1 MWDSR
6 FNRRRLSW
14 WFASACLFPLALAAA
29 AEPLGNFAAVRA
41 LSQEAA
47 AQQVPVRVEA
57 TVLGVD
63 PASPWSLFLHDG
75 SAGCY
80 VKLLP
85 GTNAPKFLPGMRL
98 RVQGVSMPL
107 GYYPSVDR
115 AHAEVLG
122 TAAVP
127 APVRLSAEQLFAP
140 EFDSAWVEVPAVV
153 VGYESKDQRFT
164 LDVVVYGLSLKAEL
178 PLQDR
183 AEERTAVLMQRPVV
197 LRGVLGTIFNQQ
209 RQMTDRH
216 FFVPSL
222 DAVVPTQP
230 PANGATAPLIA
241 VAQMLTG
248 GIGPQTHIRVK
259 GVVTQAEAKGFYLR
273 DESGST
279 LVQAARSGRF
289 PPGTIVEV
297 GGFGDVAPFRPLLRA
312 TRVVNLGETNPPAPV
327 GFSFKAADLPRMHA
341 ERVSLTADFLGRREG
356 RFETILQCRVGDQV
370 FEALLPGADAAT
382 TDLAVGDRLRLTGI
396 CELTTTH
403 ALPRIGWVDGFRL
416 HLPASGGV
424 EIIARAPDKVNAF
437 ISALLEIARNYSLR
451 EENFFFAALRA
462 YQELRMNYFE
472 EIEAA
477 ADAFVQKHQIPENGG
492 VPAARLADLLQTEFG
507 YTIDEKGLAKYPEL
521 QGVRS
526 VFNPKRRKLLLDD
539 RLSERQKAFQFAKEL
554 GFNALGLSERPLAS
568 NMFRVQSF
576 EETLNNYKAAYF
588 AVAILVNR
596 HAFVRDV
603 QAFFERPVWDSN
615 CLPELMAKYQASP
628 EVLFQR
634 FNILSRA
641 FDLPKVFFL
650 RVIHDLEADTFEI
663 DKELHLN
670 RRHQPHASGLN
681 EKYCRRWLSITLLR
695 ELQNAQKGAN
705 GPVSLLSGAQRASF
719 VNTGEEYLC
728 LSVAKVGYPTFGRN
742 VSVTIG
748 ILLDA
753 QAQQTIR
760 FWNDPAIPQQTV
772 NVTCERCPL
781 TDCQERAAPP
791 TIVRKR
797 EGRKKIQDLL
807 KKLTE
812 K

>member
-424 EIIARAPDKVNAF
+424 EIIARAPWWTPRRLVFALALMSAVALVGVGGTWVLRRQVNRQLAL
-437 ISALLEIARNYSLR
+437 ISDTLRTEAVGKERDRMARDLHDTLEQQLSGVALQLDGLSDAIKANPAAATKSLSIARRMLR
-451 EENFFFAALRA
+451 FTRLEARRSVWDLRSKVLEKEGLVAALRVMA
-462 YQELRMNYFE
+462 ETGSSPAGPVIELRTSG
-472 EIEAA
+472 A
-477 ADAFVQKHQIPENGG
+477 P
-492 VPAARLADLLQTEFG
+492 
-507 YTIDEKGLAKYPEL
+507 
-521 QGVRS
+521 
-526 VFNPKRRKLLLDD
+526 
-539 RLSERQKAFQFAKEL
+539 
-554 GFNALGLSERPLAS
+554 RPLATA
-568 NMFRVQSF
+568 
-576 EETLNNYKAAYF
+576 EEF
-588 AVAILVNR
+588 
-596 HAFVRDV
+596 H
-603 QAFFERPVWDSN
+603 
-615 CLPELMAKYQASP
+615 
-628 EVLFQR
+628 
-634 FNILSRA
+634 
-641 FDLPKVFFL
+641 
-650 RVIHDLEADTFEI
+650 
-663 DKELHLN
+663 
-670 RRHQPHASGLN
+670 
-681 EKYCRRWLSITLLR
+681 LLR
-695 ELQNAQKGAN
+695 IAQEALANAIKHSQARN
-705 GPVSLLSGAQRASF
+705 IIISLD
-719 VNTGEEYLC
+719 YLATAVR
-728 LSVAKVGYPTFGRN
+728 LSVCDDGRGFDSEAKEFSPGPHFG
-742 VSVTIG
+742 
-748 ILLDA
+748 LLGM
-753 QAQQTIR
+753 R
-760 FWNDPAIPQQTV
+760 
-772 NVTCERCPL
+772 
-781 TDCQERAAPP
+781 ERAAKVKAQLEVGSAPGAGCTITVTLPGEAAPP
-791 TIVRKR
+791 S
-797 EGRKKIQDLL
+797 L
-807 KKLTE
+807 
-812 K
+812 

>member
-1 MWDSR
+1 LNSTFIMWDSR
-6 FNRRRLSW
+6 FNCGRLSW
-14 WFASACLFPLALAAA
+14 WLASACLFPLALAA

-98 RVQGVSMPL
+98 RVQGFSMPL
-107 GYYPSVDR
+107 GYYPSVGR
-115 AHAEVLG
+115 AHAQVLG
-122 TAAVP
+122 TAGVP

-222 DAVVPTQP
+222 EAVVPTQP
-230 PANGATAPLIA
+230 PANGAAAPLIA

-248 GIGPQTHIRVK
+248 GIGPQTHIRVR

-327 GFSFKAADLPRMHA
+327 EFSFKTADLPQMHA

-370 FEALLPGADAAT
+370 FEALLPGADA
-382 TDLAVGDRLRLTGI
+382 DLAVGDRLRLTGI

-424 EIIARAPDKVNAF
+424 EIIARAPWWTPRRLVFALALMSAVAMVGVGGTWVLRRQVNRQLAL
-437 ISALLEIARNYSLR
+437 ISDTLRTEAVGKERDRMARDLHDTLEQQLSGVALQLDGLSDAIKANPAAATKSLSIARRMLR
-451 EENFFFAALRA
+451 FTRLEARRSVWDLRSKVLEKEGLVAALRVMA
-462 YQELRMNYFE
+462 ETGSSPAGPVIKLRTSG
-472 EIEAA
+472 A
-477 ADAFVQKHQIPENGG
+477 P
-492 VPAARLADLLQTEFG
+492 
-507 YTIDEKGLAKYPEL
+507 
-521 QGVRS
+521 
-526 VFNPKRRKLLLDD
+526 
-539 RLSERQKAFQFAKEL
+539 
-554 GFNALGLSERPLAS
+554 RPLA
-568 NMFRVQSF
+568 
-576 EETLNNYKAAYF
+576 T
-588 AVAILVNR
+588 AVEF
-596 HAFVRDV
+596 H
-603 QAFFERPVWDSN
+603 
-615 CLPELMAKYQASP
+615 
-628 EVLFQR
+628 
-634 FNILSRA
+634 
-641 FDLPKVFFL
+641 
-650 RVIHDLEADTFEI
+650 
-663 DKELHLN
+663 
-670 RRHQPHASGLN
+670 
-681 EKYCRRWLSITLLR
+681 LLR
-695 ELQNAQKGAN
+695 IAQEALANAIKH
-705 GPVSLLSGAQRASF
+705 
-719 VNTGEEYLC
+719 GEARRIIIALDYLATAVR
-728 LSVAKVGYPTFGRN
+728 LSVCDDGRGFDPEAKEFSPGPHFG
-742 VSVTIG
+742 
-748 ILLDA
+748 LLGM
-753 QAQQTIR
+753 R
-760 FWNDPAIPQQTV
+760 
-772 NVTCERCPL
+772 
-781 TDCQERAAPP
+781 ERAAKVKAQLEVGAAPGAGC
-791 TIVRKR
+791 TITVTLPG
-797 EGRKKIQDLL
+797 EAAPQSL
-807 KKLTE
+807 
-812 K
+812 